1 MIDCIK
7 PEKAKSLLAYRDCLD
22 SLEANCNLR
31 SGRIPLTFQTSA
43 SVRA

>member
-7 PEKAKSLLAYRDCLD
+7 PKTTKSLLAYRDCFV
-22 SLEANCNLR
+22 SLEANCDLR
-31 SGRIPLTFQTSA
+31 SGRIPLTFPTSA